1 MRLPGPGRVPRLAV
15 AVAAAALV
23 AVPAPAPAQDAACSH
38 TTTTTTT
45 TTGAWSEANMRDA
58 VRCLVNATRG
68 QNGLPVLRASERL
81 TAAAER
87 HSADM
92 VRRRYFE
99 HVSPDG
105 RTVAD
110 RVKETGYL
118 SGAGDWALGEDIGW
132 GTGSL
137 GTPAAIV
144 QAWMNSA
151 SHRAVILSRRYH
163 EAGVG
168 IARGLPV
175 SGVAGAATGATFVL
189 DAGMAR

>member
-23 AVPAPAPAQDAACSH
+23 AVPALAPAQDAACSH
-38 TTTTTTT
+38 TTTTT
-45 TTGAWSEANMRDA
+45 GASSEATVRDA
-58 VRCLVNATRG
+58 VRCLVNATRA
-68 QNGLPVLRASERL
+68 QNGLPVLRVSERL